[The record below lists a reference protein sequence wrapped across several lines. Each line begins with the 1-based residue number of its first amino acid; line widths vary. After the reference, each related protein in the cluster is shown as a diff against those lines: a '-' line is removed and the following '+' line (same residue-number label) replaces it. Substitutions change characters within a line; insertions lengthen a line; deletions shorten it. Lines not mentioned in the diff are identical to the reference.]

1 MVLHVDENLISVKV
15 FVPSCVAIPTRLKTD
30 YVPIM
35 NWLQLDSIQKSVQ
48 MRSTQEL
55 LSIKRV

>member
-15 FVPSCVAIPTRLKTD
+15 FVPSCVAILTRLKID